1 MYGLK
6 SLFNL
11 RVESFKKTEKGLQ
24 SLGVVWDKIS
34 RREFEFELEKRIKA
48 GKEQKVEICY
58 APPAKFQFNVI
69 YVRADG
75 RAAYVYVLT
84 E

>member
-11 RVESFKKTEKGLQ
+11 RVESFEKIDNGLK
-24 SLGVVWDKIS
+24 SIDVKWDKIS
-34 RREFEFELEKRIKA
+34 RKEFEFELKKRIKA

-75 RAAYVYVLT
+75 RAAYVYVLK